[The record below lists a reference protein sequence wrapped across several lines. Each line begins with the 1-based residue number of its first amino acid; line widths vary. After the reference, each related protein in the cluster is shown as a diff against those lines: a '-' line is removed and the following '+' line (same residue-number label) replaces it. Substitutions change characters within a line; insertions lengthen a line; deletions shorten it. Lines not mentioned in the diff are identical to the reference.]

1 MTTIKKAGSSLRTSE
16 NVDHMIFRLESNVPQ
31 SEKNTNTVWRKKG
44 ETSKAPSLI
53 STNPTVDPGTPKVVS
68 ELLHVVDH

>member
-1 MTTIKKAGSSLRTSE
+1 
-16 NVDHMIFRLESNVPQ
+16 MIFRLESNVPQ
-31 SEKNTNTVWRKKG
+31 SEKNTNTVWRKKA